1 MEKFEDQLKLSVD
14 IGVPAD
20 HSNSEYFQ
28 QRLEGGTDLTA
39 EPKAQNKQESFK
51 KWRLPKTNMSKLY
64 NTLPKKRSWYF
75 LLFALIITALGL
87 LIASFK
93 KLNSTQYGL
102 SYNVHKKQLADAVQ
116 SGGIHSGPPGFQ
128 FIKFPSTQITVD
140 VDGICNSRDG
150 LEVAFQVTYQY
161 QIPKEW
167 VKPVIER
174 YRDFYKWATVVE
186 SAAVAALQH
195 SCADYDIL
203 DFQQQRGIIQNTM
216 EDRLRVRLEGPEK
229 DGKTGVYAKAISL
242 QLRNLDLP
250 DKYTNAVSEKQAAA
264 EDIQLAKNQR
274 IQETTKANTRLLDAL
289 EQAKIILDT
298 AENEANVTI
307 TEAQLKAQEI
317 QYAFEK
323 EALVLTTLKTD
334 LNLTTDG
341 LIAFWSLQL
350 YEKAENL
357 KVTAAEPARLSRK
370 DEL

>member
-1 MEKFEDQLKLSVD
+1 VETSQ
-14 IGVPAD
+14 
-20 HSNSEYFQ
+20 
-28 QRLEGGTDLTA
+28 
-39 EPKAQNKQESFK
+39 AQYEQIVY
-51 KWRLPKTNMSKLY
+51 TTM
-64 NTLPKKRSWYF
+64 KKRAWYF
-75 LLFALIITALGL
+75 LLFVLLSTALGL
-87 LIASFK
+87 IIASFK

-102 SYNVHKKQLADAVQ
+102 SYNVHKKQLADAAQ
-116 SGGIHSGPPGFQ
+116 AGGIHSGPPGFQ

-174 YRDFYKWATVVE
+174 YRDFYNWATVVE

-289 EQAKIILDT
+289 EQAKMILDT

-307 TEAQLKAQEI
+307 TEAQLKGQEI